1 MIGLKKP
8 AIVVSA
14 YNRPSSLRRLL
25 DSLAAAEFPPNVRLV
40 ISIDA
45 GGENGRTVHQV
56 AQQFNWPHGAKEI
69 IQQEQHLGLIDHIF
83 FCGDL
88 SQKYGAIILLEDDL
102 VVSPVFYHFAAQA
115 LAYFADDE
123 RIAGI
128 ALNTLWFNG
137 FTHTPFTPYL
147 DDNDVFFL
155 QIPWYQGQA
164 YNAAQW
170 ERFRQWRATAVP
182 HIVPAD
188 GLHELF
194 AQFPE
199 TDWFP
204 FKTKY
209 LAQTDRF
216 YVFPRQSLTTN
227 FGDAGTHFRQ
237 RTQFFQVP
245 LQTFRREYRLCGL
258 EQSTAVY
265 DAFQEMRPECLNRL
279 TDRFQAYDYTV
290 DLHGTKSPV
299 NIRAEYVLTGKRSRA
314 PLFSFGL
321 EMRPMVANA
330 ITAVPGQ
337 AIHFSHTADLDVS
350 RRAEW
355 AREAQLYRYYG
366 WGRYG
371 RKKRLKLWLGQLLR
385 QFCEQA

>member
-1 MIGLKKP
+1 MDKP
-8 AIVVSA
+8 VIVVPA
-14 YNRPSSLRRLL
+14 YNRPGSLRRLL
-25 DSLAAAEFPPNVRLV
+25 DSLAAADCPPGTRLV
-40 ISIDA
+40 ISLDP
-45 GGENGRTVHQV
+45 GGENGRAVRQL
-56 AQQFNWPHGAKEI
+56 AQQFHWPHGAKKV
-69 IQQEQHLGLIDHIF
+69 IQHTQHLGLIEHIF

-88 SQKYGAIILLEDDL
+88 TQKYGRIILLEDDL

-115 LAYFADDE
+115 LDYFAGEE

-128 ALNTLWFNG
+128 ALNALWFNG
-137 FTHTPFTPYL
+137 FTHTPFLPYL
-147 DDNDVFFL
+147 DDSDVFFL

-164 YNAAQW
+164 YSPAQW
-170 ERFRQWRATAVP
+170 ERFRKWRETADRR
-182 HIVPAD
+182 ITPAD

-194 AQFPE
+194 TQFPE

-245 LQTFRREYRLCGL
+245 LQTFRRTYRLCGL
-258 EQSTAVY
+258 NQSAAVY
-265 DAFQEMRPECLNRL
+265 DTFQEMRPECLNRL
-279 TDRFQAYDYTV
+279 TDKFQAYEYTV
-290 DLHGTKSPV
+290 DLHGTKSPA

-321 EMRPMVANA
+321 AMRPPVANVIA
-330 ITAVPGQ
+330 AVPGQ
-337 AIHFSHTADLDVS
+337 ALHFSRAADLDVS

-355 AREAQLYRYYG
+355 TREARLYRYYERR
-366 WGRYG
+366 RYG
-371 RKKRLKLWLGQLLR
+371 RKKQFKLWLGRL
-385 QFCEQA
+385 FP

>member
-1 MIGLKKP
+1 MSKP
-8 AIVVSA
+8 VIVVPA
-14 YNRPSSLRRLL
+14 YNRPGSLQRLL
-25 DSLAAAEFPPNVRLV
+25 DSLAAADYPPDVRLI

-45 GGENGRTVHQV
+45 GGANGRTVHQI
-56 AQQFNWPHGAKEI
+56 AQQFNWPHGAKEV
-69 IQQEQHLGLIDHIF
+69 IQHERHLGLIDHIF

-88 SQKYGAIILLEDDL
+88 SQKYGSIILLEDDL
-102 VVSPVFYHFAAQA
+102 AVSPVFYHFAAQA

-128 ALNTLWFNG
+128 ALNALWFNG

-147 DDNDVFFL
+147 DDSDVFFL

-164 YNAAQW
+164 YSAAQW
-170 ERFRQWRATAVP
+170 GRFREWRETAVP
-182 HIVPAD
+182 HITPAD

-194 AQFPE
+194 TQFPK

-209 LAQTDRF
+209 LVQMERL

-227 FGDAGTHFRQ
+227 FGDAGTHFHQ

-258 EQSTAVY
+258 DQSAAVY
-265 DAFQEMRPECLNRL
+265 DTFQEMRPECLNRL
-279 TDRFQAYDYTV
+279 TDRFQGYEYTV
-290 DLHGTKSPV
+290 DLHGTKSPA
-299 NIRAEYVLTGKRSRA
+299 NIRAEYVLTGKCSRA

-321 EMRPMVANA
+321 EMRPPVANVV
-330 ITAVPGQ
+330 TAVPGQ
-337 AIHFSHTADLDVS
+337 ALHFTRAADLDVS

-355 AREAQLYRYYG
+355 AREARLYRYYG

-371 RKKRLKLWLGQLLR
+371 RKKRFKLLLGQLLQSAR
-385 QFCEQA
+385 GNNP